1 MEANVKNES
10 MYVEDYSYLEELT
23 VELPN
28 KDLMLLD
35 QVMQRMQERDGFTG
49 DRSEFIARLFNKG
62 LWELLIKEK
71 EEWDEVCEEIDRP
84 RISFQEYL
92 RQNLE
97 DNYNPIMFL
106 DAPVIVDNEQPI
118 DKVESLEILSPDV
131 SFGIF
136 MPANDPN
143 FVEIRKMQD
152 LLLSGNCDSSQ
163 EEAISVE

>member
-1 MEANVKNES
+1 MNLNEIQVS
-10 MYVEDYSYLEELT
+10 MA
-23 VELPN
+23 N
-28 KDLMLLD
+28 KDVALLD

-49 DRSEFIARLFNKG
+49 DRSEFIGRLFNKG

-106 DAPVIVDNEQPI
+106 DAPVIADEGQSVDE
-118 DKVESLEILSPDV
+118 VESFEIL
-131 SFGIF
+131 

-143 FVEIRKMQD
+143 FIEIRKMQD

-163 EEAISVE
+163 EEASSVE